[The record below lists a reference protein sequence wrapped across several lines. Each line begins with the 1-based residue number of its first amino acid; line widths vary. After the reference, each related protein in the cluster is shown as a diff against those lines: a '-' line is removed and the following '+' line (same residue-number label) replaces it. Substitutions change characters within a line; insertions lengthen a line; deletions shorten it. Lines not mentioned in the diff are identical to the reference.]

1 MANEGEISWACD
13 NNVSH
18 FAEALTEDTALPLI
32 EPPLDV
38 VDSSI
43 TLSISNGIEQLVG
56 QVNGAARAAH
66 TFIPNLGLDCC
77 AGDGLDGQSP
87 AAVWVGI
94 AKKTHEFEGQ
104 GDGHVTLSVDNSTT
118 SSESTVPV
126 SDITLAS
133 C

>member
-66 TFIPNLGLDCC
+66 TFNPTLAWTVAPETVSMVKVLPQYGLELLRRPMNSKGR
-77 AGDGLDGQSP
+77 AMAMSP
-87 AAVWVGI
+87 
-94 AKKTHEFEGQ
+94 
-104 GDGHVTLSVDNSTT
+104 SVSTT
-118 SSESTVPV
+118 VPQAP
-126 SDITLAS
+126 SPPS
-133 C
+133 Q